1 MLIYLS
7 AFHQGSK
14 QGFLN
19 GEQEPWV
26 FRGGLAADLQV
37 FNIPKNLLFDHTRN
51 TYLIRITSNQ

>member
-37 FNIPKNLLFDHTRN
+37 FNFSKNLLFENEMHT
-51 TYLIRITSNQ
+51 SFE